1 MWNGIVA
8 MALPKQDGKKK
19 LQLVCG
25 NAIGEIR
32 GKKKNF
38 GNCGKSHCRK
48 WEGKKEK
55 KWFPKS
61 EEELKKSATSTI
73 FLQHFHN
80 KSQVISYYQ
89 FKFEFNIEITFLI

>member
-1 MWNGIVA
+1 MWNGICGNGIA
-8 MALPKQDGKKK
+8 EIGWKKK

-25 NAIGEIR
+25 NAIAEIR

-73 FLQHFHN
+73 FLQYFHN
-80 KSQVISYYQ
+80 KLQVIRYY
-89 FKFEFNIEITFLI
+89 